1 MIASMTEEHIYPV
14 TLESTGLKT
23 GELASSTDGLPVIE
37 VASPPQF
44 GGPANTWSP
53 EHLYVAALASCLMTT
68 FRAIAAASD
77 VEIVT
82 YRDHADGHL
91 TRDETRLYRVDEV
104 TLRPEIVITDA
115 SKLEKARRILAKA
128 EKACLVSRSVNT
140 VVKLEGSIQ
149 AAEV

>member
-1 MIASMTEEHIYPV
+1 MTEEHVYPV

-23 GELASSTDGLPVIE
+23 GEMTSSTDGLPTLE

-44 GGPANTWSP
+44 GGPENTWSP

-68 FRAIAAASD
+68 FRSIAAASD

-91 TRDETRLYRVDEV
+91 VRDENRLYRVDEV
-104 TLRPEIVITDA
+104 TLRPEIVIRDA
-115 SKLEKARRILAKA
+115 SKLEKANRILDKA

-140 VVKLEGSIQ
+140 VVKLEGSIE
-149 AAEV
+149 AAAG

>member
-1 MIASMTEEHIYPV
+1 MTEEHIYPV

-23 GELASSTDGLPVIE
+23 GEMTSSTDGLPTLE

-44 GGPANTWSP
+44 GGPENTWSP

-68 FRAIAAASD
+68 FRSIAAASD

-91 TRDETRLYRVDEV
+91 VRDENRLYRVDEV
-104 TLRPEIVITDA
+104 TLRPEIVIRDA
-115 SKLEKARRILAKA
+115 SKLEKAHRILDKA

-140 VVKLEGSIQ
+140 VVKLEGSIE
-149 AAEV
+149 AAAG

>member
-1 MIASMTEEHIYPV
+1 MTEEHIYPV

-23 GELASSTDGLPVIE
+23 GEMTSSTDGLPTLE

-44 GGPANTWSP
+44 GGPENTWSP

-68 FRAIAAASD
+68 FRSIAAASD

-91 TRDETRLYRVDEV
+91 VRDENRLYRVDEV
-104 TLRPEIVITDA
+104 TLRPEIVIRDA
-115 SKLEKARRILAKA
+115 SKLEKANRILDKA

-140 VVKLEGSIQ
+140 VVKLEGSIE
-149 AAEV
+149 AAAG